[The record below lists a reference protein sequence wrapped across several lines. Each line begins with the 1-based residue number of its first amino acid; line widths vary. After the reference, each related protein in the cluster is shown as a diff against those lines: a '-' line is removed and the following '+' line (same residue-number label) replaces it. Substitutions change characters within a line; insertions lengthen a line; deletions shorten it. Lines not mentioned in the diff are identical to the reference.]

1 MIPTREELCQ
11 TLSHAGQLW
20 TRPSQLQTHARA
32 TGGMPMFRQFFLGLR
47 SAQTRFLF
55 TPGQFLNVPLL
66 LPITI
71 LLVYYI
77 DY

>member
-1 MIPTREELCQ
+1 MVLVGHLMSGFKARQCSMIPTREELCQ

-47 SAQTRFLF
+47 SAQTRF
-55 TPGQFLNVPLL
+55 
-66 LPITI
+66 
-71 LLVYYI
+71 
-77 DY
+77 